1 MSRLTASRRLTG
13 IATRPSRGANRA
25 QKTAS
30 PRRRPAPRALR
41 WVLFGGAG
49 LLAAG
54 AVSTVIWAFTSGWV
68 SDTVDAAVERT
79 LAMTVDA
86 GLGVRNV
93 LVTGRERTPGA
104 DILAALDVDTGA
116 PILAFDP
123 EEARDA
129 VAALPW
135 VRNVVIERR
144 FPDTI
149 YLRLEERRPLALWQ
163 SDRSMRVIDAD
174 GVVLTENGL
183 EDYAALP
190 LVVGLGAPD
199 HAGPLLE
206 KLAARPAIA
215 ERVEAAILVSERRW
229 DLRLDN
235 GVNVRLPEK
244 GIDEA
249 LLRLS
254 EIEANNGLLDRDIVS
269 IDLRIGDRLV
279 VQTTPGASQRRR
291 LPEEDT

>member
-1 MSRLTASRRLTG
+1 MSRLTATRRLAG
-13 IATRPSRGANRA
+13 VATRPARA
-25 QKTAS
+25 KPPAP
-30 PRRRPAPRALR
+30 PRRRPARHILR
-41 WVLFGGAG
+41 RVGLGGAG
-49 LLAAG
+49 LLAIG
-54 AVSTVIWAFTSGWV
+54 LVGTVYWAFTSGWV
-68 SDTVDAAVERT
+68 SRTVEAAVDRT

-93 LVTGRERTPGA
+93 LVTGRDRTPGA
-104 DILAALDVDTGA
+104 DILAALQVETGT

-123 EEARDA
+123 ERARDA

-135 VRNVVIERR
+135 IRNVVIERR

-149 YLRLEERRPLALWQ
+149 YLRLEERQPLALWQ
-163 SDRSMRVIDAD
+163 SDRTMRVIDAD
-174 GVVLTENGL
+174 GVVLTEDGL

-206 KLAARPAIA
+206 KLAERPAIA
-215 ERVEAAILVSERRW
+215 DRVEAAILVSERRW

-254 EIEANNGLLDRDIVS
+254 EIEADNGLLDRDIVA

-291 LPEEDT
+291 MPEEDT

>member
-1 MSRLTASRRLTG
+1 MSRLTANRRLAG
-13 IATRPSRGANRA
+13 VATRPVKA
-25 QKTAS
+25 KPPP
-30 PRRRPAPRALR
+30 PRRRPAPR
-41 WVLFGGAG
+41 VLSWIAYGGAG
-49 LLAAG
+49 LLATG
-54 AVSTVIWAFTSGWV
+54 AVGTVIWAFTSGWV
-68 SDTVDAAVERT
+68 SDTVDAAFERT

-93 LVTGRERTPGA
+93 LVTGRDRTPGD
-104 DILAALDVDTGA
+104 DILAALEVQSGT

-123 EEARDA
+123 DEARDA

-135 VRNVVIERR
+135 VRDVVVERR

-149 YLRLEERRPLALWQ
+149 YLRLEERQPLALWQ
-163 SDRSMRVIDAD
+163 SDHTMRVIDAD
-174 GVVLTENGL
+174 GVVLTEQGL
-183 EDYAALP
+183 EAYAALP

-199 HAGPLLE
+199 HAAPLLE
-206 KLAARPAIA
+206 KLAERPAIA

-235 GVNVRLPEK
+235 GVNVRLPET

-254 EIEANNGLLDRDIVS
+254 EIEANNGLLDRDIVA

-291 LPEEDT
+291 MPEEDT

>member
-13 IATRPSRGANRA
+13 IAVRPPRA
-25 QKTAS
+25 KPPP

-41 WVLFGGAG
+41 RILFGGAG

-54 AVSTVIWAFTSGWV
+54 AVTTVIWALTSGWV
-68 SDTVDAAVERT
+68 SNTIDAAVDRT
-79 LAMTVDA
+79 LAMTADA

-93 LVTGRERTPGA
+93 LVTGRDRTPGA
-104 DILAALDVDTGA
+104 DILAALEVETGT
-116 PILAFDP
+116 PILKFDP
-123 EEARDA
+123 EAARDA

-135 VRNVVIERR
+135 IRNVVVERR

-149 YLRLEERRPLALWQ
+149 YLRLEERQPLALWQ
-163 SDRSMRVIDAD
+163 SDRVLRVIDAD
-174 GVVLTENGL
+174 GVVLTEDGL
-183 EDYAALP
+183 EAYAALP

-199 HAGPLLE
+199 HAATLLE
-206 KLAARPAIA
+206 KLAGQPAIA
-215 ERVEAAILVSERRW
+215 RRVEAAIRVSERRW

-235 GVNVRLPEK
+235 GVNVRLPES
-244 GIDEA
+244 GIDAA

-254 EIEANNGLLDRDIVS
+254 EIEANNGLLDRDIVA

-279 VQTTPGASQRRR
+279 VQTTPGASQRRHM
-291 LPEEDT
+291 PEEDT